1 MNLTGFDDEM
11 NLDDKTARTFAKPCI
26 YCGTDV
32 IMTKEEAKIFSSHG
46 VNLVTLRLSCSLCS
60 DRKIQ
65 PMQSE
70 DS

>member
-1 MNLTGFDDEM
+1 MNFACFGDEM
-11 NLDDKTARTFAKPCI
+11 HLDDKTARTFAKPCVF
-26 YCGTDV
+26 CGTDV
-32 IMTKEEAKIFSSHG
+32 TITKDEEKMFSSHG
-46 VNLVTLRLSCSLCS
+46 VNMATLRLSCPLCS